1 MIKNKMKNEN
11 SAAKDLFN
19 KYLNEI
25 GQTLTKEID
34 QPTNPQ

>member
-1 MIKNKMKNEN
+1 MNEN
-11 SAAKDLFN
+11 SAANNLYI

-25 GQTLTKEID
+25 GQTLAKEID